1 MCIEKR
7 RRAWIELLKILTLK
21 TGWRKRIQEGQ
32 GKQIEIEAGE
42 LGDGDFIEANK
53 GESCERVLKDFIPI
67 PV

>member
-21 TGWRKRIQEGQ
+21 TGWMKRSQEGQ
-32 GKQIEIEAGE
+32 GEQIEIEAGE
-42 LGDGDFIEANK
+42 LGDGDFIGAKK

-67 PV
+67 LM

>member
-53 GESCERVLKDFIPI
+53 ERVVKGC
-67 PV
+67 